1 MPAALAGKTGPV
13 YMSMPIQ
20 LNCSTTSTDERR
32 LIFMSSFGYRNNH
45 CAVAVLFS
53 GNLEQKRSS
62 MKGHRFLKFEEG
74 ADGKSKFDQLLD
86 IFMQNT
92 SGKR

>member
-1 MPAALAGKTGPV
+1 
-13 YMSMPIQ
+13 MSI
-20 LNCSTTSTDERR
+20 
-32 LIFMSSFGYRNNH
+32 FGYRNNH

-74 ADGKSKFDQLLD
+74 ADGREK
-86 IFMQNT
+86 
-92 SGKR
+92 